1 MDVLRMLMHYAAVQQ
16 KKLKDVQE
24 VSNLKRKTL
33 LKDDDVNSF
42 IATPATI
49 SQIAS
54 TLPNVSPLLATATQ
68 SPAVAS
74 TSQSSSATTSPTN
87 DGPKRLHVTNLPFK
101 VRDNE
106 LKNMFAAYGTVLDAE
121 IIYNERG
128 SKGFGFVT
136 METSE
141 DATKAKEAL
150 HGTEIDGRKIEVNKA
165 TPRSN
170 TLKPTT
176 KLRNKSPVVAATVS
190 AAIVPPTAAANI
202 NVMRPVPI
210 PQATAA
216 FQAPWNP
223 ASLSTLTSSHVTGF
237 QLPASPP
244 QQFLNSISNTMQT
257 PNPMFPSFSF
267 YPTPEQYA
275 QYYNYITGGATTT
288 QINGPMRAG
297 NNTASSFRFQPY

>member
-24 VSNLKRKTL
+24 VSNLKRKIL
-33 LKDDDVNSF
+33 LKNDDADPF
-42 IATPATI
+42 IATPANI

-54 TLPNVSPLLATATQ
+54 TLPNVSPLLATPTR
-68 SPAVAS
+68 SPAVVS

-106 LKNMFAAYGTVLDAE
+106 LKNMFAVYGTVLDAE

-136 METSE
+136 METNE

-165 TPRSN
+165 TPRSSI
-170 TLKPTT
+170 LKSTT
-176 KLRNKSPVVAATVS
+176 RLRNKSHVAAATVN
-190 AAIVPPTAAANI
+190 AAIVPPTATVNLNA
-202 NVMRPVPI
+202 VMRPVPI
-210 PQATAA
+210 PQVSAT
-216 FQAPWNP
+216 FPWSP
-223 ASLSTLTSSHVTGF
+223 ASLSTLTPSHVTGF
-237 QLPASPP
+237 QLPASSP
-244 QQFLNSISNTMQT
+244 QQLLNSISNTMQT
-257 PNPMFPSFSF
+257 PNPMFSSFPF
-267 YPTPEQYA
+267 YPTPEQYT
-275 QYYNYITGGATTT
+275 QYYNYITGGVTTT
-288 QINGPMRAG
+288 QNNGPMRSG
-297 NNTASSFRFQPY
+297 NNATSSFRFQPY